1 MIDYPDILNIIFD
14 KLKSRGIRPIIV
26 GGYIRDYLAGIES
39 KDIDVEIYGISS
51 FAELQNILKEFG
63 SVNIVGKSFGVC
75 KLYFGEYDLDFSFP
89 RRDNKVKPG
98 HRGFDVEID
107 TALDFKGAALRR
119 DFTINS
125 VGYDVIDKKVLDPF
139 GGLDDFNNKRLNAVD
154 LKSFKEDPLRVLRAV
169 QFAARFDLE
178 IDDDLFSVCKNM
190 VKKGLLDELP
200 KERVFEEIKKLLL
213 YAKRPSRGFELLR
226 EFGSDL
232 YTENISVLDE
242 IAKQRSAN
250 KQTDLVL
257 MLAALCYNF
266 SQKEA
271 QNFIQRVTD
280 EKEILKRS
288 LLLIEK
294 HSEIDN
300 IYENGLDDYKLYR
313 LAADVKIDEL
323 LVLSSSIYFAKNG
336 SKTYKAGEEIKKRAR
351 ELNIL
356 NKKLPPLLAGRD
368 ILELGL
374 EPSPLFS
381 DILNNAYEAQ
391 MYGEFSDRAN
401 AILWL
406 KNYLKF
412 SKETK
417 GLNCQFL

>member
-1 MIDYPDILNIIFD
+1 MIDYPDILNTIFD
-14 KLKSRGIRPIIV
+14 KLKSRGIKPIIV

-39 KDIDVEIYGISS
+39 KDIDIEIYGISS
-51 FAELQNILKEFG
+51 FAELQNILQEFG
-63 SVNIVGKSFGVC
+63 NVNIVGKSFGVC

-89 RRDNKVKPG
+89 RRDNKIKPG

-107 TALDFKGAALRR
+107 TTLDFKSATSRR

-125 VGYDVIDKKVLDPF
+125 VGYDVIEKKILDPF
-139 GGLDDFNNKRLNAVD
+139 GGLEDFSNKILKAVD
-154 LKSFKEDPLRVLRAV
+154 LESFTEDPLRVLRAV
-169 QFAARFDLE
+169 QFAARFDLK
-178 IDDDLFSVCKNM
+178 INDDLFSICKET
-190 VKKGLLDELP
+190 VKKGALKELP
-200 KERVFEEIKKLLL
+200 KERVFEEIKKLFF
-213 YAKRPSRGFELLR
+213 YAKKPSRGFELLK

-232 YTENISVLDE
+232 HTKNISVLDE

-250 KQTDLVL
+250 KQTSLVL
-257 MLAALCYNF
+257 MLAALCYDL

-271 QNFIQRVTD
+271 QNFIQRITD

-300 IYENGLDDYKLYR
+300 IYETGLDDYRLYR
-313 LAADVKIDEL
+313 LAADIKIDEL
-323 LVLSSSIYFAKNG
+323 IILSSSIYFAKNG
-336 SKTYKAGEEIKKRAR
+336 SKTYKAGEEIKKRAK

-356 NKKLPPLLAGRD
+356 NKKLPALLAGKD

-391 MYGEFSDRAN
+391 MRGEFSTHTN
-401 AILWL
+401 AVVWL

-417 GLNCQFL
+417 VLNCLSL

>member
-417 GLNCQFL
+417 GLNCLSL